1 MTIAEGDNINKLEF
15 DEEKV
20 PKLERR
26 ASSAKDIFRSLSQ
39 RQKSLVS
46 SPPELENEQGW
57 KADLCRYIHK
67 RPGKFCMSYC
77 CVLFLMTIL
86 GLALFPFLQGE
97 NDTSNPSDPANIAQD
112 GIRLARDDF
121 DVNFDDDDNLNE
133 TQMLFGYVWDR
144 SSLKNEEIINAKN
157 LQSICEFEQS
167 VFKEYNPNDIPCDT
181 SRTEDVCVSTID
193 PTDVFVDGLSIA
205 SVFYNRITNFT
216 FNYTDCPLLDQE
228 DVEEEL
234 DLFYEEI
241 ESNPVLEVRNG
252 FFVNSRETS
261 TIVRSMIGIGSPTED
276 ETKDALL
283 DIESDIFDFCGSENT
298 FFRSVYRH
306 KCKIGDIRA
315 IVFIFELLEEEFT
328 RLILADA
335 TWIIMSFLFVSCWMI
350 FYTGSKFLTLCFM
363 SYIFA
368 SVTSSIFIYKAII
381 QIGYFDFLQIL
392 AIFLIIGIGADANF
406 VLLDAWTQSR
416 EIFSKQKAEVDDSTA
431 ELRRMIYMHTRGT
444 TTVFNTSLTTF
455 CAFAFT
461 AITPL
466 VSISAFGIFAA
477 LCVMMVYIF
486 SLTIVP
492 ATILVYHR
500 RWGYKV
506 EEKIEEKEIENPE
519 PIMEKA
525 SLFSWDGIVEDKY
538 IPLLLN
544 YHIPIVVFTVGIGL
558 LGLAGTTQLEE
569 LTEQE
574 NFLPDDH
581 MLQEFVGLG
590 EFIGGSDAGFS
601 RLTFSFG
608 IKGVDRDTWSR
619 YTGDPDE
626 YKEHAVYDKDFVLD
640 INMMNNIMSTCDD
653 ITQIPCR
660 GKVCNG
666 VDLLVTPETTDYQH
680 ICPLKIF
687 NAFYE
692 AENPGSSLNA
702 SSPDFD
708 DSITTEELAVLLDS
722 FASSSGSEEIKE
734 SFGIEDGRVLF
745 TTIEFR
751 IVVSPF
757 QPGPQVRGVRN
768 ELRDF
773 LDEEEEKYGYNHLK
787 FASDIFVTEAS
798 GRALLANAIRGLA
811 ITIPVVYIIMMR
823 ATNNVVMATFVVL
836 TIAWIILTVMGIVA
850 VPLGYQLGTAEAINI
865 IMIVGLS
872 VDYAVH
878 MSHMYCY
885 AYETQGIEERELKVA
900 FSAKTISKT
909 VVAGGLTTLGAG
921 MFLLGTQ
928 IVFFFK
934 MGVMLALTISF
945 SLFYTLF
952 FLMGLS
958 TWTGPEGDDWN
969 IDKMWKQFREKGK
982 EFKDERAKSL

>member
-1 MTIAEGDNINKLEF
+1 MIKEASSVDT
-15 DEEKV
+15 EESNADV
-20 PKLERR
+20 IPELQRR
-26 ASSAKDIFRSLSQ
+26 ASSSKELFRSLSQ
-39 RQKSLVS
+39 RQQSIIS
-46 SPPELENEQGW
+46 SPPELENSTGW
-57 KADLCRYIHK
+57 KADLCRSIHK
-67 RPGKFCMSYC
+67 RPGIFCLSYC
-77 CVLFLMTIL
+77 GVLFVMTIL

-97 NDTSNPSDPANIAQD
+97 NDNSNPSDPANIAQD

-157 LQSICEFEQS
+157 LQSICKFEQS
-167 VFKEYNPNDIPCDT
+167 VFKKYNPNDIACDT
-181 SRTEDVCVSTID
+181 TETKDVCVSTID
-193 PTDVFVDGLSIA
+193 PKGFFTDGLSVA
-205 SVFYNRITNFT
+205 SVFYNRITNFV
-216 FNYTDCPLLDQE
+216 FNYSDCPLLDQE
-228 DVEEEL
+228 DVKEEL
-234 DLFYEEI
+234 DLFYQEI
-241 ESNPVLEVRNG
+241 KTSPILEVRNG

-261 TIVRSMIGIGSPTED
+261 TIVRSMIAIGSPTED

-283 DIESDIFDFCGSENT
+283 GIESDIFNFCGNENT
-298 FFRSVYRH
+298 FFRSVYRQ

-368 SVTSSIFIYKAII
+368 SVTASIFVYKAII
-381 QIGYFDFLQIL
+381 QIAYFNVLQIL

-416 EIFSKQKAEVDDSTA
+416 EIFSKQKAEVDDSTI

-500 RWGYKV
+500 RWGYKA
-506 EEKIEEKEIENPE
+506 EEEIEKK
-519 PIMEKA
+519 KA
-525 SLFSWDGIVEDKY
+525 LTKGGLTEVETTSQWDHLVEDKY

-544 YHIPIVVFTVGIGL
+544 YHIPIVVFTVAIGL
-558 LGLAGTTQLEE
+558 FGLAGTTQLEE

-581 MLQEFVGLG
+581 MLQEFAGLG
-590 EFIGGSDAGFS
+590 SFVGGTDEEFS

-608 IKGVDRDTWSR
+608 IKGVDRDIWSR
-619 YTGDPDE
+619 YSGDPDE
-626 YKEHAVYDKDFVLD
+626 YKEHVVYDKDFLLD
-640 INMMNNIMSTCDD
+640 LQMINDIISTCDD
-653 ITQIPCR
+653 VLQIQCK
-660 GKVCNG
+660 GKICNG
-666 VDLLVTPETTDYQH
+666 VDLLVTPETIEYQH
-680 ICPLKIF
+680 ICPLKTF
-687 NAFYE
+687 NEFYE
-692 AENPGSSLNA
+692 AENPGSSLDA
-702 SSPDFD
+702 ASPDFD
-708 DSITTEELAVLLDS
+708 SSITADEIAKQLQDFL
-722 FASSSGSEEIKE
+722 SSTNNETIRE

-751 IVVSPF
+751 IIIFPF
-757 QPGPQVRGVRN
+757 QPGPEVRAARD
-768 ELRDF
+768 ELRNF
-773 LDEEEEKYGYNHLK
+773 VVQEEEKYGYNHLK

-900 FSAKTISKT
+900 FSARTISKT
-909 VVAGGLTTLGAG
+909 VVAGGLTSLGAG

-958 TWTGPEGDDWN
+958 TWIGPEGDNWN
-969 IDKMWKQFREKGK
+969 IDKMWKKFREKYK
-982 EFKDERAKSL
+982 ENSS